1 MGAFAIYTGF
11 IYNDIFS
18 KSLHLFHSGW
28 DIPVNGTVGTFN
40 GHTYPFGLD
49 PGWHGASNALIF
61 TNSYKM
67 KMSIVIGVIHVSLF
81 VPTPEALVLTLR
93 KMTFALCLQ
102 VPNHL
107 KFRNLS
113 DIWTNFV
120 PQMLFLQSIFGYLVV
135 CILYKWSVDWSKS
148 STSPPSLLNMLISM
162 FLSPGTI
169 NPDEQLY
176 AGQGFVQ
183 TVLLLIAAVCV
194 PWLLCAKPYLQW
206 REMKRIHEQGYVG
219 LPSDHDTRRTSS
231 DGILEAEEEGNG
243 RAIAEDMEEEHV
255 RSFPSA
261 DFCRFSSISLTTGIA
276 RLWRGGCPPGHSH
289 HRVLSWVYF
298 THCLLPSVVGTVTR
312 ARSVVGGIVEYDY

>member
-1 MGAFAIYTGF
+1 MGTFAIYTGF

-28 DIPVNGTVGTFN
+28 DIPVNGTVGTFT

-67 KMSIVIGVIHVSLF
+67 KMSIVIGVIHVSTV
-81 VPTPEALVLTLR
+81 VPAPRVLALTPT

-102 VPNHL
+102 VPNHIRF
-107 KFRNLS
+107 KNRS

-148 STSPPSLLNMLISM
+148 PTSPPSLLNMLINM
-162 FLSPGTI
+162 ILSPGNI

-176 AGQGFVQ
+176 AGQSVVQ
-183 TVLLLIAAVCV
+183 MILLSIAAVCV

-206 REMKRIHEQGYVG
+206 KEMKRIHDQGYVG
-219 LPSDHDTRRTSS
+219 LSSDHDTRRTSS
-231 DGILEAEEEGNG
+231 DDVLEAEEEGDG

-255 RSFPSA
+255 GSSPSTGS
-261 DFCRFSSISLTTGIA
+261 CCFSSISLITGIT
-276 RLWRGGCPPGHSH
+276 RLW
-289 HRVLSWVYF
+289 
-298 THCLLPSVVGTVTR
+298 
-312 ARSVVGGIVEYDY
+312 

>member
-1 MGAFAIYTGF
+1 MGAFAIYAGF

-18 KSLHLFHSGW
+18 KPLHLFHSGW
-28 DIPVNGTVGTFN
+28 DIPVNGTVGTFT

-49 PGWHGASNALIF
+49 SGWHGASNALIF

-67 KMSIVIGVIHVSLF
+67 KMAIVIGVVHVSTVF
-81 VPTPEALVLTLR
+81 PTLRVLALTPR

-107 KFRNLS
+107 RFKNRS

-148 STSPPSLLNMLISM
+148 PISPPSLLNMMINM
-162 FLSPGTI
+162 ILSPGNV

-176 AGQGFVQ
+176 AGQSVVQ
-183 TVLLLIAAVCV
+183 MILLSIAAVCV

-206 REMKRIHEQGYVG
+206 KEMKRIHDQGYVG
-219 LPSDHDTRRTSS
+219 LSGDHDARRISS
-231 DGILEAEEEGNG
+231 DDVLEAEEEGDG
-243 RAIAEDMEEEHV
+243 RAIAENMEEEHV
-255 RSFPSA
+255 GSPPSTG
-261 DFCRFSSISLTTGIA
+261 FRCFISISLITGIT
-276 RLWRGGCPPGHSH
+276 RLR
-289 HRVLSWVYF
+289 
-298 THCLLPSVVGTVTR
+298 
-312 ARSVVGGIVEYDY
+312 

>member
-67 KMSIVIGVIHVSLF
+67 KMSIVTGVIHVSTLVPVSRRSLF
-81 VPTPEALVLTLR
+81 TLR

-107 KFRNLS
+107 KFKKQS

-176 AGQGFVQ
+176 AGQGVVQ
-183 TVLLLIAAVCV
+183 TILLMIAAVCV

-206 REMKRIHEQGYVG
+206 RETKIHEQGYIG
-219 LPSDHDTRRTSS
+219 LSSDHDTRRTSS
-231 DGILEAEEEGNG
+231 DDTLEAEEQGDG
-243 RAIAEDMEEEHV
+243 RAIVEDMEEEHV
-255 RSFPSA
+255 GSFPPTG
-261 DFCRFSSISLTTGIA
+261 FWCFS
-276 RLWRGGCPPGHSH
+276 
-289 HRVLSWVYF
+289 
-298 THCLLPSVVGTVTR
+298 
-312 ARSVVGGIVEYDY
+312 